1 MSARGFIHE
10 QEALV
15 QRLAD
20 ALASGEWDKK
30 YGYLRTQPYVTGAM
44 RLITAV
50 PG

>member
-1 MSARGFIHE
+1 MLARGFIHE

-30 YGYLRTQPYVTGAM
+30 YGYLRTQPYFTGAM